1 MKERIGLLGFGLSV
15 LFGIKLL
22 LDKQDDAVTKM
33 KEIVVRLEADA
44 PQPPAVEPPSAPAP
58 KAEAPKEAPKSKKLL
73 RMHTADWCGWCRID
87 KSESIPRWR
96 EQGYTIEEPVDH
108 TDTRRNPSPHPLPW
122 YEITDE
128 NGNRSIWIGSLRYY
142 KR

>member
-44 PQPPAVEPPSAPAP
+44 PQPPAVEPPSAPAL
-58 KAEAPKEAPKSKKLL
+58 KAEAPKEDPKSKKLL
-73 RMHTADWCGWCRID
+73 RMQTAD
-87 KSESIPRWR
+87 
-96 EQGYTIEEPVDH
+96 
-108 TDTRRNPSPHPLPW
+108 
-122 YEITDE
+122 
-128 NGNRSIWIGSLRYY
+128 
-142 KR
+142 